1 MSTSVLEQPAIETP
15 PDFLYEMVDGRYV
28 EKAVTSYSAWVI
40 SALNGML
47 WDVITSQGLGWL
59 LVEAAFSLEPN
70 GRLSRRTDL
79 AFISAS
85 RWPLDRP
92 LPYRGELPIM
102 PDLAIEVINP
112 STTVNELVRKRGEYF
127 LHGVREVWI
136 VIPSARVVEVWS
148 STGCR
153 LVRHDQLLTSEL
165 FPGIPVDLSKILRE
179 IDAVEATEDSPARN

>member
-1 MSTSVLEQPAIETP
+1 MSLTILKQPAIETP

-92 LPYRGELPIM
+92 LPYRGELPIV

-127 LHGVREVWI
+127 QYGAQEVWI
-136 VIPSARVVEVWS
+136 VVPSARLVEVWS
-148 STGCR
+148 SSGCR
-153 LVRHDQLLTSEL
+153 VVAHDQVLTSEL
-165 FPGIPVDLSKILRE
+165 LPGISIGLSRILRPIE
-179 IDAVEATEDSPARN
+179 LPELPKDE